1 MKRLVRWAA
10 VLSTLMLTT
19 CNLPHINVPHF

>member
-19 CNLPHINVPHF
+19 CNLPHINIPHF